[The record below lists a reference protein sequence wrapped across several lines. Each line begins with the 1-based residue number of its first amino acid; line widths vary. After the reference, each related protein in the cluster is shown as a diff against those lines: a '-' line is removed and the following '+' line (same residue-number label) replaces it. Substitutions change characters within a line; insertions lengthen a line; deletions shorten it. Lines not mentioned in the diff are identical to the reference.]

1 MAQKFNMHYLII
13 GGSSGIGRALV
24 DQLLEAGHSVTVWAR
39 EARDLPGNVEF
50 RSVDV
55 TAGEIDKNWVPDS
68 LDGLV
73 YCPGSIDLRSFRSL
87 KADAFR
93 EAFELNVVGAV
104 SCIQAAE
111 RTLKKGTDPSIVLF
125 STVAVQRG
133 MPFHAAVAA
142 AKGAVEG
149 LTRSLAAE
157 YAPTIRVN
165 AIAPSLTDTPLAGKL
180 LATEEKQQA
189 SADRHPLKKVGSA
202 ADVAAMAAF
211 LLSGRAAF
219 MSGQV
224 IGMDGG
230 LSSM

>member
-1 MAQKFNMHYLII
+1 MTYLIV

-24 DQLLEAGHSVTVWAR
+24 NQLLEDGHEITVWAR
-39 EARDLPGNVEF
+39 QRRDLPQSVSF
-50 RSVDV
+50 TSVDV
-55 TAGEIDKNWVPDS
+55 TDASADLKSALPNEV
-68 LDGLV
+68 DGMA

-104 SCIQAAE
+104 RCLQAVE
-111 RTLKKGTDPSIVLF
+111 RNLKKSAAGSVVLF

-133 MPFHAAVAA
+133 MPFHAAIAS

-157 YAPTIRVN
+157 YAPSIRVN
-165 AIAPSLTDTPLAGKL
+165 AIAPSLTDTPLAEKL
-180 LATEEKQQA
+180 LSSEDKREA
-189 SADRHPLKKVGSA
+189 SAKRHPLNR
-202 ADVAAMAAF
+202 VATAGEIAGMAAY
-211 LLSGRAAF
+211 LLSDRAAF
-219 MSGQV
+219 MTGQV

-230 LSSM
+230 LSVI

>member
-1 MAQKFNMHYLII
+1 MTYLIV

-24 DQLLEAGHSVTVWAR
+24 DQLTTAGHTVHVWAR
-39 EARDLPGNVEF
+39 QRRDLPAAVAF
-50 RSVDV
+50 TALDV
-55 TAGEIDKNWVPDS
+55 TSDTADLKSAVPDE

-87 KADAFR
+87 KPEAFR

-104 SCIQAAE
+104 RCLQAAE
-111 RTLKKGTDPSIVLF
+111 RTLKKSDRASVVLY

-133 MPFHAAVAA
+133 MPFHAAIAS
-142 AKGAVEG
+142 AKGAIEG

-165 AIAPSLTDTPLAGKL
+165 AIAPSLTDTPLAEKL
-180 LATEEKQQA
+180 LGSEDKREA
-189 SADRHPLKKVGSA
+189 SAKRHPLNRVASPQEI
-202 ADVAAMAAF
+202 AAMSAF
-211 LLSGRAAF
+211 LLSEQAAF
-219 MSGQV
+219 VTGQV

-230 LSSM
+230 LSRI